1 MNKYKDFLLELF
13 FPSFCLGCQ
22 KEGTYLCEDC
32 KATLDISQ
40 FNYCLCNKNPTR
52 LPLYQKDGTCYK
64 CFDKNLSGLYFA
76 LPYKENRLTKKIIH
90 QFKYQPYIK
99 DLAKT
104 LALLLIEHFIL
115 SENNKEDI
123 WRDSILIPIPLD
135 KDKLKSR
142 GYNQAEELS
151 KELSK
156 ILQVPVIS
164 ENLIKTKSTKP
175 QMELSKEERIKNL
188 QGAFSISNRHC
199 EKDSSPTKQSFD
211 LRGKKVFLV
220 DDVYTTGST
229 MEECARVLKQANAKQ
244 VWGIALAR
252 EE

>member
-1 MNKYKDFLLELF
+1 MNKYKNFLLELF

-32 KATLDISQ
+32 KATLDISE
-40 FNYCLCNKNPTR
+40 FNYCLCNKNSTR
-52 LPLYQKDGTCYK
+52 LPLGQKDGTCYK

-76 LPYKENRLTKKIIH
+76 LPYKENRLTKKLIH

-104 LALLLIEHFIL
+104 LAMLLAEHFFL

-123 WRDSILIPIPLD
+123 WRDSILVPIPLD
-135 KDKLKSR
+135 KNKLKNR

-156 ILQVPVIS
+156 ILKVPTVSKI
-164 ENLIKTKSTKP
+164 LIKTKSTKP
-175 QMELSKEERIKNL
+175 QMELSKEKRAKNL
-188 QGAFSISNRHC
+188 QDAFKINSATSDVA
-199 EKDSSPTKQSFD
+199 EFS
-211 LRGKKVFLV
+211 GKKVFLV

-229 MEECARVLKQANAKQ
+229 MEECARILKQAGTKQ
-244 VWGIALAR
+244 IWGITIAR

>member
-1 MNKYKDFLLELF
+1 MNKYKYFLLELF

-32 KATLDISQ
+32 KATLDISE
-40 FNYCLCNKNPTR
+40 FNYCLYNKNLT
-52 LPLYQKDGTCYK
+52 
-64 CFDKNLSGLYFA
+64 GLYFA
-76 LPYKENRLTKKIIH
+76 LPYKERHLTRKLIH

-104 LALLLIEHFIL
+104 LALLLAEHFFL
-115 SENNKEDI
+115 SGNNKEDV
-123 WRDSILIPIPLD
+123 WHNSVLIPVPLD
-135 KDKLKSR
+135 KNKLKSR

-156 ILQVPVIS
+156 ILKVPVIS
-164 ENLIKTKSTKP
+164 DNLIKIKSTKS
-175 QMELSKEERIKNL
+175 QMELSKEERERNL
-188 QGAFSISNRHC
+188 QGAFAISP
-199 EKDSSPTKQSFD
+199 SSLRATAKQSFNLKD
-211 LRGKKVFLV
+211 KKLFLV

-229 MEECARVLKQANAKQ
+229 MEECAKVLKQAGAKQ
-244 VWGIALAR
+244 VWGIAIAR